1 MVSIHPHKMTKDLGV
16 GPGVQAGRQNS
27 SVWHGQ
33 NKPLGER
40 LVGAWWPLGLWS
52 RKQSRKEA
60 ALAAWRCL
68 SFASCRGF
76 ESRET
81 NSNWGIKRER
91 GPWQALLS
99 PSSGPQCVNCL
110 ASTWAEQNSFRQF
123 MLPARTVRRRKT
135 WHGRCRN
142 KILHIRTCDKAT
154 RIQNPS
160 SRSCSL
166 NARGKTPLVGKEDL
180 VWTRFHQFHLYIY
193 IFNNIMRNEIPEKAH
208 LLKAL
213 ASCPSSWT
221 TCGFVPSLAPL
232 AYTAQTFASQ
242 ACWWDCSKETHAHAH
257 NCDTHSPLAELCKI
271 NKTCWG
277 IEWNW
282 FTAHVYCVCLRL
294 RRTSTMPPC
303 QQARKA
309 TIFVQATKDP
319 IKY

>member
-1 MVSIHPHKMTKDLGV
+1 
-16 GPGVQAGRQNS
+16 
-27 SVWHGQ
+27 
-33 NKPLGER
+33 
-40 LVGAWWPLGLWS
+40 
-52 RKQSRKEA
+52 
-60 ALAAWRCL
+60 
-68 SFASCRGF
+68 
-76 ESRET
+76 
-81 NSNWGIKRER
+81 
-91 GPWQALLS
+91 
-99 PSSGPQCVNCL
+99 
-110 ASTWAEQNSFRQF
+110 
-123 MLPARTVRRRKT
+123 
-135 WHGRCRN
+135 
-142 KILHIRTCDKAT
+142 
-154 RIQNPS
+154 
-160 SRSCSL
+160 
-166 NARGKTPLVGKEDL
+166 
-180 VWTRFHQFHLYIY
+180 
-193 IFNNIMRNEIPEKAH
+193 MRNEIPEKAH

-257 NCDTHSPLAELCKI
+257 NCDTHSPLDELCKI

-319 IKY
+319 ILTPSSISTRYQIVTASLQGIWQALEVQQNSHQKTWWNRVGLNVRANVHTELSKL